1 MLFEDTY
8 RILKAPSTGEFK
20 DRGSKFYAYAF
31 VVKTEADVKE
41 HLLELRKKHYDA
53 RHHVY
58 AYILGA
64 DKASWRANDDGEP
77 SGSSGKPIH
86 GQLLSY
92 DLTNT
97 LIVVVRYF
105 GGTKLGI
112 PGLINAYRSAAKD
125 AIEQATIIEKKI
137 EDIYELAFTYPDM
150 NNVMRILKDE
160 GISPLTTDFQID
172 CKLQFKARKQD
183 SARIYDQFKAIHTL
197 KITYLKTI

>member
-8 RILKAPSTGEFK
+8 KMLSKPSTGEFK

-31 VVKTEADVKE
+31 VVFTEDDIKQ
-41 HLLELRKKHYDA
+41 HLQELRKKHYDA

-86 GQLLSY
+86 GQLLSH

-125 AIEQATIIEKKI
+125 AIENGVIIEKKI
-137 EDIYELAFTYPDM
+137 EDVYELSFTYPDM
-150 NNVMRILKDE
+150 NTVMRILKEE
-160 GISPLTTDFQID
+160 GISPISADFQID
-172 CKLQFKARKQD
+172 CKLQFKVRKQD
-183 SARIYDQFKAIHTL
+183 SARLYDQYKAIHTL
-197 KITYLKTI
+197 KITYIKTI

>member
-8 RILKAPSTGEFK
+8 KMISEPSSGEYK
-20 DRGSKFYAYAF
+20 DKGSKFIAYAF
-31 VVKTEADVKE
+31 PVLNEEEVKE
-41 HLLELRKKHYDA
+41 DLAELRKKHYDA
-53 RHHVY
+53 RHHAY
-58 AYILGA
+58 AYIIGT
-64 DKASWRANDDGEP
+64 DKSSWRANDDGEP

-112 PGLINAYRSAAKD
+112 PGLINAYRSAAKE
-125 AIEQATIIEKKI
+125 AIEAAEIIEKKI
-137 EDIYELAFTYPDM
+137 EDIYELSFEYPDM
-150 NNVMRILKDE
+150 NTVMKILKDE
-160 GISPLTTDFQID
+160 NISPLTTDFQIN
-172 CKLQFKARKQD
+172 CKLQFNVRQQD

-197 KITYLKTI
+197 KIAYIKTI

>member
-8 RILKAPSTGEFK
+8 NMISGPSTGEFK
-20 DRGSKFYAYAF
+20 DRGSKFLAYAF
-31 VVKTEADVKE
+31 PVHTEDEVKI
-41 HLLELRKKHYDA
+41 HLQELRKKHYDA

-58 AYILGA
+58 AYIIGP

-86 GQLLSY
+86 GQLLSF

-125 AIEQATIIEKKI
+125 AILNTRIIEKKI
-137 EDIYELAFTYPDM
+137 EDIYELEFKYPDM
-150 NNVMRILKDE
+150 NTVMKILKDE
-160 GISPLTTDFQID
+160 AISPLSTDFQID
-172 CKLQFKARKQD
+172 CKLQFKIRKND

-197 KITYLKTI
+197 KINYIKTI

>member
-8 RILKAPSTGEFK
+8 RMLSQPSQGEFK

-31 VVKTEADVKE
+31 PVRKE
-41 HLLELRKKHYDA
+41 EDIKMRLLELRKKHYDA

-77 SGSSGKPIH
+77 SGSSGKPVH

-125 AIEQATIIEKKI
+125 AIEQAIIIEKKI
-137 EDIYELAFTYPDM
+137 EDVYELAFTYPDM
-150 NNVMRILKDE
+150 NVVMRILKDE
-160 GISPLTTDFQID
+160 GISPLTTDFQLD
-172 CKLQFKARKQD
+172 CKLQFKIRKQD
-183 SARIYDQFKAIHTL
+183 SSRIYDQFKAIHTL
-197 KITYLKTI
+197 KINYLRTI

>member
-8 RILKAPSTGEFK
+8 KMLSKPSTGEFK
-20 DRGSKFYAYAF
+20 DKGSKFYAYAF
-31 VVKTEADVKE
+31 PVYTEDEVKSN
-41 HLLELRKKHYDA
+41 LQELRKKHYDA
-53 RHHVY
+53 RHHAY
-58 AYILGA
+58 AYLIGT
-64 DKASWRANDDGEP
+64 DKSSWRANDDGEP

-125 AIEQATIIEKKI
+125 AIDQARIIEKKI
-137 EDIYELAFTYPDM
+137 QDIYELAFSYTDM
-150 NNVMRILKDE
+150 NDVMRILKE
-160 GISPLTTDFQID
+160 ENITPLATDFQID
-172 CKLQFKARKQD
+172 CKLQFKVRKND
-183 SARIYDQFKAIHTL
+183 SSRIYDLFKAIHTL

>member
-8 RILKAPSTGEFK
+8 KMLSQPSTGEFK
-20 DRGSKFYAYAF
+20 DKGSKFFAYAF
-31 VVKTEADVKE
+31 PVYTEEDIKL
-41 HLLELRKKHYDA
+41 HLQDLRKKHYDA
-53 RHHVY
+53 RHHAY
-58 AYILGA
+58 AYILGT
-64 DKASWRANDDGEP
+64 DKAGWRANDDGEP

-125 AIEQATIIEKKI
+125 AIEQAVIIEKLI
-137 EDIYELAFTYPDM
+137 EDIYELTFTYPDM
-150 NNVMRILKDE
+150 NDVMRILKE
-160 GISPLTTDFQID
+160 ENINPLSTDFQID
-172 CKLQFKARKQD
+172 CKLHFKIRKQD
-183 SARIYDQFKAIHTL
+183 SARVYDQFKAIHTL

>member
-8 RILKAPSTGEFK
+8 RMIKKATTGEFK

-31 VVKTEADVKE
+31 PVLNEEDVKQ
-41 HLLELRKKHYDA
+41 HLQDLRQKHYDA

-58 AYILGA
+58 AYIIGA
-64 DKASWRANDDGEP
+64 DKAQWRANDDGEP
-77 SGSSGKPIH
+77 AGSSGKPVH

-125 AIEQATIIEKKI
+125 AIENATIIEKQIK
-137 EDIYELAFTYPDM
+137 DIYEVKFGYPDM
-150 NNVMRILKDE
+150 NVVMRILKE
-160 GISPLTTDFQID
+160 AGIEPLSTDFQID
-172 CKLQFKARKQD
+172 CSLQFEVRKQD
-183 SARIYDQFKAIHTL
+183 SARLYDQFKAIHTL
-197 KITYLKTI
+197 KINYLKTI

>member
-8 RILKAPSTGEFK
+8 RMLKAPSTGEFK

-41 HLLELRKKHYDA
+41 HLQELRKKHYDA

-125 AIEQATIIEKKI
+125 AIEQGTIIEKKI

-160 GISPLTTDFQID
+160 GISPSTTDFQID
-172 CKLQFKARKQD
+172 CKLQFKARKKD

>member
-1 MLFEDTY
+1 M
-8 RILKAPSTGEFK
+8 GEYK
-20 DRGSKFYAYAF
+20 DRGSKFYAYAYP
-31 VVKTEADVKE
+31 VYSEEDVKI
-41 HLLELRKKHYDA
+41 HLTKLRKKHYDA

-58 AYILGA
+58 AYIIGP

-105 GGTKLGI
+105 GGTNLGI

-125 AIEQATIIEKKI
+125 AIEAGKIKEMKI
-137 EDIYELAFTYPDM
+137 EDIYELSFSYPDM
-150 NNVMRILKDE
+150 NTVMKILKDE
-160 GISPLTTDFQID
+160 EINPLSTDFQLE
-172 CKLQFKARKQD
+172 CKLQFKIRKND
-183 SARIYDQFKAIHTL
+183 SARLYDQFKAIHTL
-197 KITYLKTI
+197 KINYIKTI

>member
-8 RILKAPSTGEFK
+8 RMLSQPSRGEFK
-20 DRGSKFYAYAF
+20 DKGSKFYAYAF
-31 VVKTEADVKE
+31 VVKTDSDIKE
-41 HLLELRKKHYDA
+41 HLQELRKKHYDA
-53 RHHVY
+53 RHHAY
-58 AYILGA
+58 AYILGV
-64 DKASWRANDDGEP
+64 DKAGWRANDDGEP
-77 SGSSGKPIH
+77 SGSSGKPIY

-125 AIEQATIIEKKI
+125 AIEHANIIEKKI
-137 EDIYELAFTYPDM
+137 EDIYELTFTYPDM

-160 GISPLTTDFQID
+160 GISPLMTDFQID
-172 CKLQFKARKQD
+172 CRLQFKVRKQD
-183 SARIYDQFKAIHTL
+183 SSRIYDKFKAIHTL
-197 KITYLKTI
+197 KVTYIKTI

>member
-41 HLLELRKKHYDA
+41 HLQELRKKHYDA

-137 EDIYELAFTYPDM
+137 EDIYELAFSYPDM

-183 SARIYDQFKAIHTL
+183 SVRIHDQFKAIHTL

>member
-1 MLFEDTY
+1 MLFTDTY
-8 RILKAPSTGEFK
+8 RMLSQPSTGEFK
-20 DRGSKFYAYAF
+20 DRGSKFLAYAF
-31 VVKTEADVKE
+31 PVRSADEVKIRLE
-41 HLLELRKKHYDA
+41 ELRKKHYDA

-58 AYILGA
+58 AYIFGV
-64 DKASWRANDDGEP
+64 DKANWRANDDGEP

-86 GQLLSY
+86 GQLLSF

-125 AIEQATIIEKKI
+125 AIEQAVIIEKKI
-137 EDIYELAFTYPDM
+137 KDIYEVNFAYMDM
-150 NNVMRILKDE
+150 NVVMKILKDE
-160 GISPLTTDFQID
+160 SISPLSTDFQID
-172 CKLQFKARKQD
+172 CKLQFAVRKQD

-197 KITYLKTI
+197 KISYIKTI

>member
-8 RILKAPSTGEFK
+8 RMLSQPSLGEFK

-31 VVKTEADVKE
+31 PVRKE
-41 HLLELRKKHYDA
+41 EDIKMRLLELRKKHYDA

-77 SGSSGKPIH
+77 SGSSGKPVH

-125 AIEQATIIEKKI
+125 AIEQANIIEKKI
-137 EDIYELAFTYPDM
+137 EDVYELAFTYPDM
-150 NNVMRILKDE
+150 NVVMRILKDE
-160 GISPLTTDFQID
+160 GISPLTTDFQLD
-172 CKLQFKARKQD
+172 CKLQFKIRKQD
-183 SARIYDQFKAIHTL
+183 SPRIYDQFKAIHTL
-197 KITYLKTI
+197 KINYLRTI

>member
-8 RILKAPSTGEFK
+8 RMLSAPSSGEYK

-31 VVKTEADVKE
+31 VVRNEEDVKD
-41 HLLELRKKHYDA
+41 HLQELRKKHYDA

-77 SGSSGKPIH
+77 SGSSGKPVH
-86 GQLLSY
+86 GQLLSF

-112 PGLINAYRSAAKD
+112 PGLINAYRSAAKE
-125 AIEQATIIEKKI
+125 AIENGVIIEKKI

-150 NNVMRILKDE
+150 NTVMRILKDE

-172 CKLQFKARKQD
+172 CKLQFKARKND

-197 KITYLKTI
+197 KITYIKTI

>member
-41 HLLELRKKHYDA
+41 HLQELREKHYDA